1 MQSKKL
7 LTAAAAIAVG
17 TLALSGCSGGG
28 GSTDADGNVT
38 LTFWHNSTTGD
49 GKAYWQATAD
59 AFEAA
64 NPGVTIE
71 IQAIQNEEMDGKLQ
85 TALNSGDAPDI
96 FMSRGGGKLADVVK
110 AGQIKDLTDV
120 LTDSTKSALGGVLDA
135 FKIDGKNYGVPT
147 AVLPEGIWYSTDLF
161 DQAGITETPT
171 TIDELEAA
179 NTKLKDAGIEP
190 IALGAK
196 DAWPAAHWYYNFA
209 LRACSQDVINTAAAE
224 RTFDDPCFET
234 AGQQLADFIDSE
246 PYNEGFLTT
255 AAQQGAGSSAGL
267 LANHQ
272 AAMELMGAWDPGVI
286 ASLTPD
292 GKPLAD
298 LGWFPFPAVAGGAGG
313 EGAMMGGV
321 DGFSCFVDAPDAC
334 VDFLNFIAEKDNQEG
349 YAKAFQTIPASQEA
363 QGAVTDPALQL
374 LLSSY
379 NEAPYVTVWL
389 DTLFGQ
395 NVGNA
400 LNVAVVDLMAGKG
413 DAASIV
419 TAVNDAA
426 NKS

>member
-1 MQSKKL
+1 MKAKKFL
-7 LTAAAAIAVG
+7 SVAAVAAAGA
-17 TLALSGCSGGG
+17 LALSGCSGGG
-28 GSTDADGNVT
+28 GGADDGTVT
-38 LTFWHNSTTGD
+38 MTFWHNSTTGD
-49 GKAYWQATAD
+49 GKAYWQDTVA

-96 FMSRGGGKLADVVK
+96 FMARGGGKLADVVK
-110 AGQIKDLTDV
+110 AGQAMDISDKLTDA
-120 LTDSTKSALGGVLDA
+120 TKAALGGVLSA
-135 FKIDGKNYGVPT
+135 FEVDGKTYGLPT
-147 AVLPEGIWYSTDLF
+147 AVLPEGFWYSTDLF
-161 DQAGITETPT
+161 SQAGVTDTPT
-171 TIDELEAA
+171 TIDELEGV
-179 NTKLKDAGIEP
+179 NDQLKAAGIAP

-196 DAWPAAHWYYNFA
+196 DAWPAAHFYYNFA
-209 LRACSQDVINTAAAE
+209 LRACSQDVINEAAAS
-224 RTFDDPCFET
+224 RSFDDPCWVT
-234 AGQQLADFIDSE
+234 AGEQLADFAATE
-246 PYNEGFLTT
+246 PFNDGFLTT
-255 AAQQGAGSSAGL
+255 SAQQGAGSSAGL
-267 LANHQ
+267 VANHQ

-292 GKPLAD
+292 TKPLAD
-298 LGWFPFPAVAGGAGG
+298 LGWFPFPEVKGGDGAA
-313 EGAMMGGV
+313 GAMMGGV
-321 DGFSCFVDAPDAC
+321 DGFSCYVDAPAAC
-334 VDFLNFIAEKDNQEG
+334 PDFLNFIAQKEYQEG

-374 LLSSY
+374 LLSAY
-379 NEAPYVTVWL
+379 NDAPYVTVWL

-400 LNVAVVDLMAGKG
+400 LNVAVVNLLAGQG
-413 DAASIV
+413 SPDDIV